1 MSEIEVYALDDDG
14 NRIEPKNDKKEN
26 EVKSEEP
33 QPAEEPQQK
42 EEDGLQQ
49 QEEVKAEDKVKAEG
63 EEKENVLEEKEPPKE
78 NKEENFDE
86 NKVLSILKKQK
97 DINVSS
103 LDELKNVLSN
113 SEKEKEAQKLPEEVE
128 KYLTYNKET
137 GRGLDDFVKLQ
148 RDFSKIPDADLLKSY
163 YQSTKPGLDSSDIE
177 YLIER
182 DFGTN
187 EDESDSDKKRK
198 EISYKEKLFEARD
211 FFNREKDKYKTKLE
225 SNNVE
230 LSENDKKAID
240 FYNNYQKESE
250 KSERTGKEKAS
261 VFENKTKSFFSEK
274 FEGFKFNVGDKT
286 ETFKVKDKE
295 IVLKDQLDINSKLS
309 RFLNKEGELDKTEE
323 YHKFLYAGT
332 NADAIAKHFYELGK
346 SEATEDIVKETKNI
360 NMSVRDNKPVD
371 VKGTKFRIL
380 ESESDFDFK
389 IKKRR

>member
-1 MSEIEVYALDDDG
+1 M
-14 NRIEPKNDKKEN
+14 
-26 EVKSEEP
+26 
-33 QPAEEPQQK
+33 
-42 EEDGLQQ
+42 
-49 QEEVKAEDKVKAEG
+49 
-63 EEKENVLEEKEPPKE
+63 
-78 NKEENFDE
+78 
-86 NKVLSILKKQK
+86 
-97 DINVSS
+97 
-103 LDELKNVLSN
+103 
-113 SEKEKEAQKLPEEVE
+113 PEEVE